1 MPRIELLAP
10 LLLILSG
17 AAPAPQ
23 SGVVAWV
30 TDGDTFRLESG
41 ERIRIAWIDA
51 PETQPGNARCRA
63 ELARGK
69 AATRA
74 AIALLKGRRVGIE
87 RVGRSYDRTVARVR
101 LDGRDVAALLVEK
114 GAARWWP
121 RGKPRPDWCGR

>member
-1 MPRIELLAP
+1 MLRIELLAP
-10 LLLILSG
+10 LLLIL
-17 AAPAPQ
+17 AAAVPEPQ
-23 SGVVAWV
+23 SGVVSWV

-41 ERIRIAWIDA
+41 ERIRIAGIDA

-69 AATRA
+69 TATRA
-74 AIALLKGRRVGIE
+74 AIALLKGRTVRIE

-101 LDGRDVAALLVEK
+101 LDGRDVAALLVAK

-121 RGKPRPDWCGR
+121 RGKPKPNWCRR